1 MSNEN
6 INSEVQTRFSISMAV
21 SRFQGKLDLDQDK
34 ILAALMEEH
43 KVLYIFYVNK
53 PPLSEIRG
61 IKCI

>member
-21 SRFQGKLDLDQDK
+21 SRFQGKLDLDQHK

-43 KVLYIFYVNK
+43 KVLYI
-53 PPLSEIRG
+53 L
-61 IKCI
+61 

>member
-21 SRFQGKLDLDQDK
+21 SRFQGKLDLDHDK

-43 KVLYIFYVNK
+43 KVYYINYEN
-53 PPLSEIRG
+53 
-61 IKCI
+61 IKQASWHHPF